1 MAVSNQTREEIK
13 AKINRATVAGMFNGS
28 FPLTK
33 SDNLCCGRI
42 SMGEL
47 PLKTDKFNGV
57 RGSASRFARAAVN
70 SLELNQS
77 PPPQPPQPPQPP
89 PLPPSLPSLLPSLPP
104 SLPLLAAAV
113 GVSIWYKSA
122 KAISA
127 IRTVAPNN
135 ATASTSSES
144 LLLAV
149 FKGCKRFV
157 KSLKMISP

>member
-57 RGSASRFARAAVN
+57 RGSASRFARSAVN

-77 PPPQPPQPPQPP
+77 PPPQPPQPP
-89 PLPPSLPSLLPSLPP
+89 PLPPSLLPSLPP
-104 SLPLLAAAV
+104 LPPPLPPSQPLLAAAV
-113 GVSIWYKSA
+113 GVSI
-122 KAISA
+122 
-127 IRTVAPNN
+127 
-135 ATASTSSES
+135 
-144 LLLAV
+144 
-149 FKGCKRFV
+149 
-157 KSLKMISP
+157 

>member
-42 SMGEL
+42 CMGEL

-70 SLELNQS
+70 SLELNQ
-77 PPPQPPQPPQPP
+77 PPPQPPQPPPQPPQPP
-89 PLPPSLPSLLPSLPP
+89 PLPPLPPSLPP
-104 SLPLLAAAV
+104 LPASLPLPLPLPLPLLAAAM
-113 GVSIWYKSA
+113 GVSI
-122 KAISA
+122 
-127 IRTVAPNN
+127 
-135 ATASTSSES
+135 
-144 LLLAV
+144 
-149 FKGCKRFV
+149 
-157 KSLKMISP
+157 

>member
-57 RGSASRFARAAVN
+57 RGSASRFDRAAVN

-89 PLPPSLPSLLPSLPP
+89 PLPPSLLPSLPPLPPSLLP

-113 GVSIWYKSA
+113 GVSI
-122 KAISA
+122 
-127 IRTVAPNN
+127 
-135 ATASTSSES
+135 
-144 LLLAV
+144 
-149 FKGCKRFV
+149 
-157 KSLKMISP
+157 

>member
-57 RGSASRFARAAVN
+57 RGSASRFDRAAVN

>member
-42 SMGEL
+42 CMGEL

-57 RGSASRFARAAVN
+57 RGSASRFERAAVN
-70 SLELNQS
+70 SLELNQPPPPQP

-89 PLPPSLPSLLPSLPP
+89 LPPPSLPLLPPQPPLPPSLPPLPPSLPPLPP
-104 SLPLLAAAV
+104 SLPLLAAAM
-113 GVSIWYKSA
+113 GVSI
-122 KAISA
+122 
-127 IRTVAPNN
+127 
-135 ATASTSSES
+135 
-144 LLLAV
+144 
-149 FKGCKRFV
+149 
-157 KSLKMISP
+157 

>member
-42 SMGEL
+42 CMGEL

-70 SLELNQS
+70 SLELNQT
-77 PPPQPPQPPQPP
+77 PQIGKQPPQPTLSPPSLSPSLP
-89 PLPPSLPSLLPSLPP
+89 PLPPLPP
-104 SLPLLAAAV
+104 PLPLLAAAV
-113 GVSIWYKSA
+113 GVSI
-122 KAISA
+122 
-127 IRTVAPNN
+127 
-135 ATASTSSES
+135 
-144 LLLAV
+144 
-149 FKGCKRFV
+149 
-157 KSLKMISP
+157 

>member
-1 MAVSNQTREEIK
+1 MAVSSQTREEIK

-57 RGSASRFARAAVN
+57 RGPASRFARSAVN
-70 SLELNQS
+70 SLELNQ

-89 PLPPSLPSLLPSLPP
+89 PQPPPLPPLPPLPPQPPLPPSLPPLPP
-104 SLPLLAAAV
+104 SLPLPLLPPPPPLLATAV
-113 GVSIWYKSA
+113 GVSI
-122 KAISA
+122 
-127 IRTVAPNN
+127 
-135 ATASTSSES
+135 
-144 LLLAV
+144 
-149 FKGCKRFV
+149 
-157 KSLKMISP
+157 